1 LKYDG
6 GKIHRAQ
13 IDLGKDD
20 ADHFISP
27 EERLCI
33 AIARQYGRKEKATSG
48 EGGDKSGTGIRF
60 QFRTRR

>member
-27 EERLCI
+27 EGRLGI
-33 AIARQYGRKEKATSG
+33 AMARQ
-48 EGGDKSGTGIRF
+48 
-60 QFRTRR
+60 